1 MLGRTDS
8 RRRLLLLLVAFV
20 VAAGAL
26 FVRLGQWQI
35 IERGRLA
42 AQAEEQTT
50 IRAEVPARRGTIYD
64 RSGTVVLATTIDHYR
79 LAASPN
85 QLTRTRRLEVA
96 EELVD
101 LLDLDEERAR
111 TLTERML
118 GERAY
123 VVLAR
128 DLDEATAQRIR
139 DAAVAGRVTAVALE
153 DEPVRVYPQP
163 GGAPGTSLAAQLL
176 GFVNR
181 EGEGQ
186 YGVEQRYQEVL
197 GGLPR
202 ITVARR
208 DVNGRPIPDT
218 TRVVDAGV
226 PGDDIRLTIDASLQL
241 AVEQEVLATQL
252 ADEAKK
258 VSAVVLDPFTGAVLA
273 SATYPSYDGNAYRE
287 VATESP
293 ERFIDPVVSEV
304 YEPGS
309 VFKMLTAVAA
319 LDSGTVGMKTKVND
333 SGRLKLDQGKTVVED
348 ADGRAMGWMTF
359 EDIIAYSRN
368 VGVARVALEFGETTR
383 EASVL
388 LHDTWR
394 RFGFGSPTGIDV
406 AGEVGGI
413 VRDPTIVPW
422 RQIDLA
428 NGTFGQGVAVTPIQ
442 LATAYAAMVNG
453 GALVQPHTVYGIG
466 DRDVVPTMRATG
478 LISPELSADLTT
490 LMTHVVTEVDF
501 YRDRTLVPGYLVGGK
516 TGTAQIWDSTANEGR
531 GAWKRN
537 LFNYSFVGF
546 IGRGQP
552 ELIVA
557 VRIEEA
563 RPSVVRRGFIEL
575 PVMSFELFRRVATN
589 AMSILDLPDPP
600 ALPTE
605 MGPADGWSGDPAAP
619 GDTAPGDAVPADA
632 VSP

>member
-8 RRRLLLLLVAFV
+8 RRRLLLLLVAFL

-35 IERGRLA
+35 LERGRLA

-50 IRAEVPARRGTIYD
+50 IRAELPARRGTIYD

-101 LLDLDEERAR
+101 LLDLDDERSR

-139 DAAVAGRVTAVALE
+139 DAAVAGRVTAVVLE

-163 GGAPGTSLAAQLL
+163 GGAPGTTLAAHLL

-181 EGEGQ
+181 DGEGQ
-186 YGVEQRYQEVL
+186 YGVEQRYQEIL

-218 TRVVDAGV
+218 TRVVDPGV

-258 VSAVVLDPFTGAVLA
+258 VSAVVMDPFTGEVLA

-319 LDSGTVGMKTKVND
+319 LDSGTVGLKTKVND

-348 ADGRAMGWMTF
+348 ADGRAMGWMAF

-453 GALVQPHTVYGIG
+453 GTLVQPHAVYGIG
-466 DRDVVPTMRATG
+466 DRDVVPTTRATG
-478 LISPELSADLTT
+478 LVSPELSADLTS

-516 TGTAQIWDSTANEGR
+516 TGTAQIWDATADEGR

-575 PVMSFELFRRVATN
+575 PVMSFELFRRIATN
-589 AMSILDLPDPP
+589 AMSILDLPDPH

-605 MGPADGWSGDPAAP
+605 LGPADGWSGDAVAPDAAAP
-619 GDTAPGDAVPADA
+619 DAAAPADA